1 MAWERRGA
9 GVELAWRAV
18 QRGWREGGVQG
29 REGAG
34 ASGRR
39 GGGMGEACRG
49 VGVA

>member
-1 MAWERRGA
+1 MGAAWGWCGT
-9 GVELAWRAV
+9 GVAW

-29 REGAG
+29 REGT
-34 ASGRR
+34 SGRH